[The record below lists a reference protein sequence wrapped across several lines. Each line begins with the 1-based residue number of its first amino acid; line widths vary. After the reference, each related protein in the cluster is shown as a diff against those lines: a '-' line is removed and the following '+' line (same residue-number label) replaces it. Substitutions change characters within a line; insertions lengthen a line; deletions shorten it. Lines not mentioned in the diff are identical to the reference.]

1 MPYGAV
7 ATQAQKDKMGYV
19 MAETPRIVSLLENY
33 FGEPFPFPKL
43 DQIGTPIMP
52 GAMENA
58 GADTY
63 GDGIIFLSPGAT
75 TGDKQ
80 AFGMV
85 VAHELSHQW
94 FGDLVTPAW
103 WDDIWLNESFANWM
117 GYRIGNEWRPEL
129 KIGVGALGRGLRR
142 DEHRRAGRRS
152 PDPPADHARTARS
165 IRRSTPS
172 PTARAG
178 RSSR

>member
-1 MPYGAV
+1 G
-7 ATQAQKDKMGYV
+7 QG
-19 MAETPRIVSLLENY
+19 
-33 FGEPFPFPKL
+33 FPFPKL

-63 GDGIIFLSPGAT
+63 GDSIIYLAPGAT

-80 AFGMV
+80 AFGMI

-117 GYRIGNEWRPEL
+117 GYHIASQARPDL
-129 KIGVGALGRGLRR
+129 KIAGGGLAEGFAAMNTDALS
-142 DEHRRAGRRS
+142 AGRPIRQ
-152 PDPPADHARTARS
+152 AITANS
-165 IRRSTPS
+165 QIDASF
-172 PTARAG
+172 
-178 RSSR
+178 